1 MAIQVSGVTVFDD
14 DRNANLGILT
24 ATSVDVPP
32 QAITFSPTD
41 GSSDVALTSNIV
53 ITYAVPVEKGSGNIT
68 LRDGSASG
76 TVIETIAVSSGSVSI
91 SGGTVT
97 INPSDFPTGKD
108 IYVVV
113 DDGAFQ
119 STSLGSGT
127 DLINTY
133 NFTTGPITTS
143 SFSPSDGA
151 TDQSVSTNIV
161 ITFSENITKETT
173 SSQKYIR
180 IRSGNASGTVL
191 QTIDVASS
199 AVSVSGSQAT
209 INPPSDLA
217 YETDQYIVVDE
228 NSFFNS
234 DGDANSGND
243 VINTY
248 NFTTETD
255 VPPLGQSYG
264 GGTLVCC
271 SGGTLFVIAPTS
283 TEVETSWWQR
293 NQAVTCAN
301 AQAACGDWFVPTMA
315 QWANPGWQC
324 RTHWWTSLHRGYWS
338 NNDPSGSTFP
348 TTCSNHPPMCACRAS
363 LSPTAIDCYGNI
375 HKSTN
380 TFGRAFRCV
389 SY

>member
-32 QAITFSPTD
+32 QAISFSPTD

-53 ITYAVPVEKGSGNIT
+53 ITYAVPIEKGSGNIT

-91 SGGTVT
+91 SGGAVT

-113 DDGAFQ
+113 DAGAFQ

-127 DLINTY
+127 NLINTY

-143 SFSPSDGA
+143 SFSPTDGA
-151 TDQSVSTNIV
+151 TDQSVTTNIV
-161 ITFSENITKETT
+161 ITFSENITKGSGNIT
-173 SSQKYIR
+173 
-180 IRSGNASGTVL
+180 IRSGSASGSAL
-191 QTIDVASS
+191 QTIDVTSG
-199 AVSVSGSQAT
+199 AVSVSGTQAT

-217 YETDQYIVVDE
+217 YETDQYIVVDAGC
-228 NSFFNS
+228 FRNS
-234 DGDANSGND
+234 DGDVASGNAI
-243 VINTY
+243 INTY

-255 VPPLGQSYG
+255 IPPLGGAHEG
-264 GGTLVCC
+264 GYLICC
-271 SGGTLFVIAPTS
+271 SGGTLWIVAPAS
-283 TEVETSWWQR
+283 TEVRRNWFQR
-293 NQAVTCAN
+293 NHGANSAN
-301 AQAACGDWFVPTMA
+301 ANAACGDWFVPSIS
-315 QWANPGWQC
+315 QLQNPGYTC
-324 RTHWWTSLHRGYWS
+324 RSKWDSWSGTETYWS
-338 NNDPSGSTFP
+338 NTERHSFAWRLFFVSNDGTDSGPKTG
-348 TTCSNHPPMCACRAS
+348 
-363 LSPTAIDCYGNI
+363 IEQV
-375 HKSTN
+375 
-380 TFGRAFRCV
+380 RAFRCV

>member
-127 DLINTY
+127 NLINTY
-133 NFTTGPITTS
+133 NFTTGPITVS

-151 TDQSVSTNIV
+151 TSQSVSTNIV
-161 ITFSENITKETT
+161 VTFSENITKG
-173 SSQKYIR
+173 
-180 IRSGNASGTVL
+180 SGNITLRASSASGTIR
-191 QTIDVASS
+191 QTIDVTSG
-199 AVSVSGSQAT
+199 AVSVSGTQAT
-209 INPPSDLA
+209 INPASDLE
-217 YETDQYIVVDE
+217 YEEDTYVVVDAGC
-228 NSFFNS
+228 FRNS
-234 DGDANSGND
+234 DGDVASGNAI
-243 VINTY
+243 INTY
-248 NFTTETD
+248 NFTTESD
-255 VPPLGQSYG
+255 VPPLGSAYEG
-264 GGTLVCC
+264 GNLICA
-271 SGGTLFVIAPTS
+271 SGGNLWIVAPSS
-283 TEVETSWWQR
+283 TQVCR
-293 NQAVTCAN
+293 NWYNRTDANTCAN
-301 AQAACGDWFVPTMA
+301 DNAACGDWFIPTCG
-315 QWANPGWQC
+315 QLKNPGDTCNTYWDSIDMQP
-324 RTHWWTSLHRGYWS
+324 YWS
-338 NNDPSGSTFP
+338 DTSRSSTDSWFYNF
-348 TTCSNHPPMCACRAS
+348 SNSRA
-363 LSPTAIDCYGNI
+363 YGGDKNGGI
-375 HKSTN
+375 LRVRS
-380 TFGRAFRCV
+380 FRCV